1 MAKPL
6 IIEKDGLSTS
16 FDVSLLERRKLYG
29 SRKRVALDPQGR
41 FCTRASLTGDG
52 ELVLVSGSTGQ
63 GYFTEAG
70 AWVERRQMVPV
81 NDQGQVT
88 EMQPST
94 LGVPQKV
101 EGPVEA
107 MDILTLD
114 VQSIYSI
121 IMLEDQMNL
130 KPRLDAGEIFT
141 CPFNY
146 SSGIEV
152 ETAYL
157 VANSAGYFAIVG
169 HPVEAEW
176 CAQDQALMPPADAT
190 FQENDLDFD
199 MF

>member
-6 IIEKDGLSTS
+6 IIEKDGQSTS

-29 SRKRVALDPQGR
+29 SRKRVALDSQGR
-41 FCTRASLTGDG
+41 VCSRASLTGDG
-52 ELVLVSGSTGQ
+52 ALVLVSGSTGQ
-63 GYFTEAG
+63 GYFTETG
-70 AWVERRQMVPV
+70 AWVERRQMVPI

-88 EMQPST
+88 ELHPST

-107 MDILTLD
+107 LDILKLD

-121 IMLEDQMNL
+121 TMLDDELGL
-130 KPRLDAGEIFT
+130 KPRLDAGEIFR

-146 SSGIEV
+146 SSGVEV
-152 ETAYL
+152 ETAFL
-157 VANSAGYFAIVG
+157 VANPSGYFAIVG

-176 CAQDQALMPPADAT
+176 CAQDQALMPPADAA
-190 FQENDLDFD
+190 FQEDDLDFD

>member
-6 IIEKDGLSTS
+6 ILEKDGQTTS
-16 FDVSLLERRKLYG
+16 FDVSLLERRKLYV
-29 SRKRVALDPQGR
+29 SRKRVALDSQGR
-41 FCTRASLTGDG
+41 VCNRASLTGDG
-52 ELVLVSGSTGQ
+52 ALVLVSGSTGQ

-70 AWVERRQMVPV
+70 TWVERRQMMPV
-81 NDQGQVT
+81 NDQGQAT

-101 EGPVEA
+101 EGPVKA
-107 MDILTLD
+107 LDILTLD

-121 IMLEDQMNL
+121 TVLEDQMNL
-130 KPRLDAGEIFT
+130 KLRLDAGEIFT
-141 CPFNY
+141 CPFNF
-146 SSGIEV
+146 SSGVEV

-157 VANSAGYFAIVG
+157 VANSTGYFAIVG

-176 CAQDQALMPPADAT
+176 CAQEQTLMPPADAT

>member
-6 IIEKDGLSTS
+6 IIEKDGQSTS

-29 SRKRVALDPQGR
+29 SRKRVALDSQGR
-41 FCTRASLTGDG
+41 VCSRASLTGDG
-52 ELVLVSGSTGQ
+52 ALVLVSGSTGQ
-63 GYFTEAG
+63 GYFTETG
-70 AWVERRQMVPV
+70 AWVERRQMVPI

-88 EMQPST
+88 ELHPST

-107 MDILTLD
+107 LDILRLD
-114 VQSIYSI
+114 VQSIYSLT
-121 IMLEDQMNL
+121 MLDDELGL
-130 KPRLDAGEIFT
+130 KPRLDAGEIFR

-146 SSGIEV
+146 SSGVEV
-152 ETAYL
+152 ETAFL
-157 VANSAGYFAIVG
+157 VANPSGYFAIVG

-176 CAQDQALMPPADAT
+176 CAQDQALMPPADAA
-190 FQENDLDFD
+190 FQEDDLDFD

>member
-6 IIEKDGLSTS
+6 IIEENGQSTF

-29 SRKRVALDPQGR
+29 SRKRVALDAQGR
-41 FCTRASLTGDG
+41 VCSRASLTGDG
-52 ELVLVSGSTGQ
+52 ALVLVSGNTGQ
-63 GYFTEAG
+63 GYFTETG
-70 AWVERRQMVPV
+70 AWVERRQMVPI

-88 EMQPST
+88 ELHPST

-107 MDILTLD
+107 LDILKLD
-114 VQSIYSI
+114 VQSIYSLT
-121 IMLEDQMNL
+121 MLDDELGL
-130 KPRLDAGEIFT
+130 KLKLDAGEIFR

-146 SSGIEV
+146 SSGVEV

-157 VANSAGYFAIVG
+157 VANSSGYFAIVG

-176 CAQDQALMPPADAT
+176 CSHDQALLPPSDAA
-190 FQENDLDFD
+190 FKEDDLDFD

>member
-6 IIEKDGLSTS
+6 IIEKDGQSTS

-29 SRKRVALDPQGR
+29 SRKRVALDSQGR
-41 FCTRASLTGDG
+41 VCSRASLTGDG
-52 ELVLVSGSTGQ
+52 ALVLVSGSTGQ
-63 GYFTEAG
+63 GYFTDTG
-70 AWVERRQMVPV
+70 AWVERRQMVPI

-88 EMQPST
+88 ELHPST

-107 MDILTLD
+107 LDILKLD
-114 VQSIYSI
+114 VQSIYSLT
-121 IMLEDQMNL
+121 MLDDELGL
-130 KPRLDAGEIFT
+130 KPRLDAGEIFR

-146 SSGIEV
+146 SSGVEV
-152 ETAYL
+152 ETAFL
-157 VANSAGYFAIVG
+157 VANPSGYFAIVG

-176 CAQDQALMPPADAT
+176 CAQDQALMPPADAA
-190 FQENDLDFD
+190 FQEDDLDFD

>member
-6 IIEKDGLSTS
+6 IIEEDGQSTS

-29 SRKRVALDPQGR
+29 SRKRVALDSQGR
-41 FCTRASLTGDG
+41 VCSRASLTGDG
-52 ELVLVSGSTGQ
+52 ALVLVSGSTGQ
-63 GYFTEAG
+63 GYFTETG
-70 AWVERRQMVPV
+70 AWVERRQMVPI

-88 EMQPST
+88 ELHPST

-107 MDILTLD
+107 LDILKLD
-114 VQSIYSI
+114 VQSIYSLT
-121 IMLEDQMNL
+121 MLDDELGL
-130 KPRLDAGEIFT
+130 KPRLDAGEIFR

-146 SSGIEV
+146 SSGVEV
-152 ETAYL
+152 ETAFL
-157 VANSAGYFAIVG
+157 VANPSGYFAIVG

-176 CAQDQALMPPADAT
+176 CAQDQALMPPADAA
-190 FQENDLDFD
+190 FQEDDLDFD

>member
-6 IIEKDGLSTS
+6 IVEKNGQLTS

-41 FCTRASLTGDG
+41 VCRRASLTDNGA
-52 ELVLVSGSTGQ
+52 LILVSGSTGQ
-63 GYFTEAG
+63 GYFTEG
-70 AWVERRQMVPV
+70 GEWIERRQMVPI

-88 EMQPST
+88 EMRPST

-101 EGPVEA
+101 EGPVEPK
-107 MDILTLD
+107 MILELD
-114 VQSIYSI
+114 VQSVYS
-121 IMLEDQMNL
+121 LKLLDDQLGL
-130 KPRLDAGEIFT
+130 KASLDSGEIFR

-146 SSGIEV
+146 SSGVEV

-157 VANSAGYFAIVG
+157 VANSLGYFAIVG
-169 HPVEAEW
+169 QSVEAEW
-176 CAQDQALMPPADAT
+176 CSQDQALMPPSDAD
-190 FQENDLDFD
+190 FQEDDLDFD

>member
-6 IIEKDGLSTS
+6 IIEENGQSTF

-29 SRKRVALDPQGR
+29 SRKRVALDAQGR
-41 FCTRASLTGDG
+41 VCSRASLTGDG
-52 ELVLVSGSTGQ
+52 ALVLVSGNTGQ
-63 GYFTEAG
+63 GYFTETG
-70 AWVERRQMVPV
+70 AWVERRQMVPI

-88 EMQPST
+88 ELHPST

-107 MDILTLD
+107 LDILKLD
-114 VQSIYSI
+114 VQSIYSLT
-121 IMLEDQMNL
+121 MLDDELGL
-130 KPRLDAGEIFT
+130 KLKLDVGEIFR

-146 SSGIEV
+146 SSGVEV
-152 ETAYL
+152 EMAYL
-157 VANSAGYFAIVG
+157 VANSSGYFAIVG

-176 CAQDQALMPPADAT
+176 CSHDQALLPPSDAA
-190 FQENDLDFD
+190 FKEDDLDFD

>member
-6 IIEKDGLSTS
+6 IIEKDGQSTS

-29 SRKRVALDPQGR
+29 SRKRVALDSQGR
-41 FCTRASLTGDG
+41 VCSRASLTGDG
-52 ELVLVSGSTGQ
+52 ALVLVSGSTGQ
-63 GYFTEAG
+63 GYFTETG
-70 AWVERRQMVPV
+70 AWVERRQMVPI

-88 EMQPST
+88 ELHPST

-107 MDILTLD
+107 LDILKLD
-114 VQSIYSI
+114 VQSIYSLT
-121 IMLEDQMNL
+121 MLDDELGL
-130 KPRLDAGEIFT
+130 KPRLDAGEIFR

-146 SSGIEV
+146 SSGVEV
-152 ETAYL
+152 ETAFL
-157 VANSAGYFAIVG
+157 VANPSGYFAIVG

-176 CAQDQALMPPADAT
+176 CAQDQALMPPADAA
-190 FQENDLDFD
+190 FQEDDLDFD